1 MIKVLIMD
9 DEPLATELV
18 SEYLADFPQ
27 FEIQKVCHDG
37 FEGLKAIQEHKP
49 DLIFLDIQ
57 MPKLTGF
64 EMLELLDNPPAV
76 IFTTAFDA
84 FALKAFDAH
93 AVDYLLKPFS
103 KARFA
108 KSLEKFLQMGNNPE
122 SINAFKN
129 ESVLNP
135 ESANRVVLKV
145 KNEIKIIPVNEIKY
159 LEANDDYVNIY
170 TKEGKFLK
178 NKTLSFY
185 EKSLEPSQFVRVHR
199 SYLVNISE
207 ITKIEPYEKEGY
219 MLKLKGGENIPVS
232 KSGFPKLKLVLGI

>member
-1 MIKVLIMD
+1 MIKVLIID

-18 SEYLADFPQ
+18 KEYLTDFPQ
-27 FEIQKVCHDG
+27 FEILKVCHDG
-37 FEGLKAIQEHKP
+37 FEGLKAIQEFKP

-64 EMLELLDNPPAV
+64 ELLELLDNPPAV

-103 KARFA
+103 KTRFA
-108 KSLEKFLQMGNNPE
+108 KSLEKFFQLGSNTE
-122 SINAFKN
+122 SLNAFQN
-129 ESVLNP
+129 EGILNQ
-135 ESANRVVLKV
+135 ESASRVVLKV

-185 EKSLEPSQFVRVHR
+185 EKSLESSQFVRVHR

-219 MLKLKGGENIPVS
+219 LLKLRGGESIPVS
-232 KSGFPKLKLVLGI
+232 KSGLPKLKAVLGI

>member
-1 MIKVLIMD
+1 MIKVLIID

-18 SEYLADFPQ
+18 KEYLSDYPQ
-27 FEIQKVCHDG
+27 FEVQKVCHDG
-37 FEGLKAIQEHKP
+37 FEGLKAIQEYSP

-64 EMLELLDNPPAV
+64 ELLELLDHPPSV
-76 IFTTAFDA
+76 IFSTAFDA
-84 FALKAFDAH
+84 YALKAFDAH
-93 AVDYLLKPFS
+93 AIDYLLKPYS
-103 KARFA
+103 KSRFA
-108 KSLEKFLQMGNNPE
+108 KSLEKFLQLGNNIE
-122 SINAFKN
+122 AINSVKN
-129 ESVLNP
+129 EGSFQ

-145 KNEIKIIPVNEIKY
+145 KNDIKIIPVHDIKY
-159 LEANDDYVNIY
+159 LEANDDYVNIF

-185 EKSLEPSQFVRVHR
+185 EKSLDPSQFVRVHR

-219 MLKLKGGENIPVS
+219 LLKLKGGESIPVS
-232 KSGFPKLKLVLGI
+232 KSGLPKLKAVLGL

>member
-1 MIKVLIMD
+1 MIKVLIID

-18 SEYLADFPQ
+18 KEYLTDFPQ
-27 FEIQKVCHDG
+27 FEILKVCHDG
-37 FEGLKAIQEHKP
+37 FVGLKAIQEFKP

-64 EMLELLDNPPAV
+64 ELLELLDNPPAV

-103 KARFA
+103 KTRFA
-108 KSLEKFLQMGNNPE
+108 KSLEKFFQLGSNTE
-122 SINAFKN
+122 SLNAFQN
-129 ESVLNP
+129 EGILNQ
-135 ESANRVVLKV
+135 ESASRVVLKV

-185 EKSLEPSQFVRVHR
+185 EKSLESSQFVRVHR

-207 ITKIEPYEKEGY
+207 ISKIEPYEKEGY
-219 MLKLKGGENIPVS
+219 LLKLRGGESIPVS
-232 KSGFPKLKLVLGI
+232 KSGLPKLKAVLGI

>member
-1 MIKVLIMD
+1 MIKVLIID

-18 SEYLADFPQ
+18 KEYLADFPQ

-64 EMLELLDNPPAV
+64 ELLELLDHPPAV

-103 KARFA
+103 KTRFA
-108 KSLEKFLQMGNNPE
+108 KALEKFLQLGNNSE

-129 ESVLNP
+129 EAGVNQ
-135 ESANRVVLKV
+135 ESASRVVLKV
-145 KNEIKIIPVNEIKY
+145 KNEIKIIPVQDIKY

-185 EKSLEPSQFVRVHR
+185 EKTLEPSQFVRVHR

-219 MLKLKGGENIPVS
+219 LLKLKSGEGIPVS
-232 KSGFPKLKLVLGI
+232 KSGLPKLKAVLGL

>member
-1 MIKVLIMD
+1 MD

-122 SINAFKN
+122 SINSFKN
-129 ESVLNP
+129 ENVLNP

-219 MLKLKGGENIPVS
+219 MLKLRGGENIPVS

>member
-1 MIKVLIMD
+1 MIKVLIID

-18 SEYLADFPQ
+18 KEYLTDFPQ
-27 FEIQKVCHDG
+27 IEILKVCHDG
-37 FEGLKAIQEHKP
+37 FVGLKAIQEFKP

-64 EMLELLDNPPAV
+64 ELLELLDNPPAV

-103 KARFA
+103 KTRFA
-108 KSLEKFLQMGNNPE
+108 KSLEKFFQLGSNTE
-122 SINAFKN
+122 SLNAFQN
-129 ESVLNP
+129 EGILNQ
-135 ESANRVVLKV
+135 ESASRVVLKV

-185 EKSLEPSQFVRVHR
+185 EKSLESSQFVRVHR

-219 MLKLKGGENIPVS
+219 LLKLRGGESIPVS
-232 KSGFPKLKLVLGI
+232 KSGLPKLKAVLGI

>member
-1 MIKVLIMD
+1 MIKVLIID

-18 SEYLADFPQ
+18 REYLADFSQ
-27 FEIQKVCHDG
+27 FEVQKVCHDG
-37 FEGLKAIQEHKP
+37 FEGLKAIQELKP

-64 EMLELLDNPPAV
+64 ELLELLDNPPAV

-84 FALKAFDAH
+84 YALKAFDAQ

-103 KARFA
+103 KSRFS
-108 KSLEKFLQMGNNPE
+108 KSLEKYLQHGNNVGVLDL
-122 SINAFKN
+122 IKN
-129 ESVLNP
+129 ESILNQ
-135 ESANRVVLKV
+135 ESANRVVVKV
-145 KNEIKIIPVNEIKY
+145 KNEIKIISVSEIKY

-178 NKTLSFY
+178 NKTLSFF
-185 EKSLEPSQFVRVHR
+185 EKSFEPSQFVRVHR

-207 ITKIEPYEKEGY
+207 ISKIEPYEKDGY
-219 MLKLKGGENIPVS
+219 LVKLRDGERIPIS
-232 KSGFPKLKLVLGI
+232 KSGYPKLKAVLGI

>member
-1 MIKVLIMD
+1 MIKVLIID
-9 DEPLATELV
+9 DEPLATELMK
-18 SEYLADFPQ
+18 EYLADFPQ
-27 FEIQKVCHDG
+27 FEIQKVCYDG
-37 FEGLKAIQEHKP
+37 FEGLKAIQEFNP

-64 EMLELLDNPPAV
+64 ELLELLDNPPSV

-103 KARFA
+103 KSRFS
-108 KSLEKFLQMGNNPE
+108 KSLEKYLQLGNNVE
-122 SINAFKN
+122 AIQAVKN
-129 ESVLNP
+129 EETSNH

-145 KNEIKIIPVNEIKY
+145 KNEIKIIPVHDIKY

-185 EKSLEPSQFVRVHR
+185 EKTLESSQFVRVHR
-199 SYLVNISE
+199 SFLVNISE

-219 MLKLKGGENIPVS
+219 LLKLKGGESIPVS
-232 KSGFPKLKLVLGI
+232 KSGLPKLKEVLGI

>member
-64 EMLELLDNPPAV
+64 ELLELLDNPPAV

-185 EKSLEPSQFVRVHR
+185 EKSLDTSLFVRVHR

-219 MLKLKGGENIPVS
+219 MLKLRGGENIPVS

>member
-64 EMLELLDNPPAV
+64 ELLELLDNPPAV

-108 KSLEKFLQMGNNPE
+108 KSLEKFLQMGNNQE

-185 EKSLEPSQFVRVHR
+185 EKSLDTSLFVRVHR

-219 MLKLKGGENIPVS
+219 MLKLRGGENIPVS